1 MIIYFTILSFF
12 SPEKNSFINSI
23 TFPFPC
29 FPKQFFL
36 SINFYSMFTQ
46 TMRNVRRKKNIIDNT
61 IQKLWKIFIFI
72 IIIIIIIIIFNFIGK
87 SLWIFIVLFSCCCW
101 CYFFTFNHYNRYCF
115 YHLYTIKMNWTNGM
129 ENHHFIVEKKI
140 FLENKY
146 ELKSSSS
153 SSLWF
158 SDDDDDDVRHKC
170 IMIPIKWKNP
180 IKNQWK
186 NGIVLFS
193 YPNLEEWKFKMK
205 IIYQFELPSSST
217 KVLLNIPIRV

>member
-46 TMRNVRRKKNIIDNT
+46 TMRNERRKKNIIDNR
-61 IQKLWKIFIFI
+61 IQKLWKIFIF
-72 IIIIIIIIIFNFIGK
+72 IIIIIIIFNFIGK

-115 YHLYTIKMNWTNGM
+115 YHLYTNKMNWTNGM
-129 ENHHFIVEKKI
+129 ENHHFIV
-140 FLENKY
+140 ENKY

-180 IKNQWK
+180 IKK
-186 NGIVLFS
+186 
-193 YPNLEEWKFKMK
+193 PMKEWNCFIFLAESWRMK
-205 IIYQFELPSSST
+205 IQNENNLS
-217 KVLLNIPIRV
+217 IRATIFID